1 MSIRL
6 EVAYQDLLKRIEA
19 LEMKEERHVIPI
31 SKDKAKPNGKLTP
44 KHLMF
49 GKWGLADEN
58 GEMVDTGPYSKDAAI
73 KAAEMAS

>member
-31 SKDKAKPNGKLTP
+31 SKGKAKANGKRTP

-49 GKWGLADEN
+49 GKWGLADAN
-58 GEMVDTGPYSKDAAI
+58 GEIVDKGPYSKEAAN
-73 KAAEMAS
+73 KAAQMVS